1 MPEFPN
7 SGTEHFIS
15 DVHGEYEA
23 FQHVLKNGSGSIKRK
38 IDGTFPDLPLAE
50 KRALAT
56 LIYYPE
62 EELPL
67 ILQNVADEV
76 AWYRNTLLR
85 LLKLC
90 RMTASKY
97 TRSRVRQFLP
107 DDFTDLIDELMHQQ
121 EEIENRRDYYESII
135 ETVIAT
141 GNAGDFIIALAELIQ
156 QLAIARLHVLGD
168 VYDRGPGAHLI
179 MDTLSALSRLYCHE

>member
-50 KRALAT
+50 KRALAN

-179 MDTLSALSRLYCHE
+179 MDTLSA